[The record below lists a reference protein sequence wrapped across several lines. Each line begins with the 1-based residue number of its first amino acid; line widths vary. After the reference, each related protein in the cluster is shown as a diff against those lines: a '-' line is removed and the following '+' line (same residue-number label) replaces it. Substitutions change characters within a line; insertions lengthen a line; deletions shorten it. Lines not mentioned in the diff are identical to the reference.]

1 MHDIGAK
8 IHDEIR
14 PFEEVCKKMI
24 EEFSSSI
31 DNTEEKHLPQAGM
44 ITDMIKDLCEAKE
57 KIVKACYYKYIL
69 CAMQKEDEEEK
80 EDEKRLLK
88 MLKEEHEDEYKR
100 MREEYGEEEAD
111 RRFYDNWRHSD
122 GRFARKGTGSY
133 RPRSSGRKRGYEEP
147 PYLHMPYDYRYGMD
161 GYEPTEAERMRDLD
175 RRSMNKMYYT
185 DGGSGSSYGGNSGG
199 NSGQSGNM
207 GGSGMN
213 GGNSGGNVRGYSD
226 GYNDGYS
233 EGERNGRKQGGNS
246 RYERAKRGYEET
258 KEAHKGNTP
267 EDKQLTMREAE
278 KVVNVVL
285 DEIDEMLEGASPE
298 LKNMVKTKTM
308 SRMQKIQ

>member
-1 MHDIGAK
+1 MHDTKIEMK
-8 IHDEIR
+8 IHEEIK

-31 DNTEEKHLPQAGM
+31 DSAEEKHLPQAGM

-69 CAMQKEDEEEK
+69 CAMEREDEEEK

-88 MLKEEHEDEYKR
+88 MLKEEHGDEYKR

-133 RPRSSGRKRGYEEP
+133 RPRSSGRRGYEEP
-147 PYLHMPYDYRYGMD
+147 PYLHMPLDFRMDMEDYAAYPPE
-161 GYEPTEAERMRDLD
+161 YWRDVD
-175 RRSMNKMYYT
+175 RQKMNRMYYT
-185 DGGSGSSYGGNSGG
+185 DGGSMGNPSGGSYGGNSGG
-199 NSGQSGNM
+199 NGGQSGNM
-207 GGSGMN
+207 

-226 GYNDGYS
+226 GYNDGYR
-233 EGERNGRKQGGNS
+233 EGERNGKGSES
-246 RYERAKRGYEET
+246 RYDRARRGYEET
-258 KEAHKGNTP
+258 KQNHKGNTP
-267 EDKQLTMREAE
+267 EDHQLTMKEME
-278 KVVNVVL
+278 KVLNVVF
-285 DEIDEMLEGASPE
+285 DEIDDMLQDAPAEM
-298 LKNMVKTKTM
+298 KNMVKSKGM